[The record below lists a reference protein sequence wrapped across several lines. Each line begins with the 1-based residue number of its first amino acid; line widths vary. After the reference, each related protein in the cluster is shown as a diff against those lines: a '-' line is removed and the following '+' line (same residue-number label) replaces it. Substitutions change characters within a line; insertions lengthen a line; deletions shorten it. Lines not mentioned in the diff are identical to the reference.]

1 MPGACRTGRP
11 QIAAWECGSMSN
23 KKNQKNHKKINRQKK
38 RQITA
43 AVIAIILAVAMIVPL
58 LVVTVSAAEVGTTEA
73 GTAEAGTTEAGTAEA
88 GTTEAGTAEDGATE
102 GQTETTDDAV
112 RNGITLN
119 GVDLSGK
126 SREEVQQTADDILA
140 KLKNAVIT
148 LHGNTDDENVTVS
161 AGNLGLS
168 WSNEDVV
175 DTIVNYGHAANIIAR
190 YKQEKDLEQNGAA
203 FAVEVDFNQDQIR
216 TFVENNCTVWD
227 VAATDASMTRANGG
241 FQYTEGSEGVSVN
254 LDSSVQQ
261 IYQYL
266 TTQWDGNDAT
276 VNLDMEVTE
285 PSTTVEDLQKLT
297 SVLGTFTTYYST
309 SNAARAKNISNACGM
324 INGMSLAP
332 GETFSMLK
340 TITPFTEEN
349 GYQLAGSYSGDEVV
363 ESFGG
368 GICQVSTTLYNAV
381 IRAELQVNE
390 RYNHSMIVTY
400 VDPSADAAIAESSG
414 MDFRFTNNLDSP
426 VYIEGYTY
434 NGSITFTIYGVE
446 TRPANRKV
454 SFVSE
459 TLSETPSEGTK
470 IKEDPSQPVGSVQTT
485 AGHTGYTARLWKVV
499 TVDGV
504 EKSRDVFNNSTYN
517 MTPTYVKVGTA
528 GNMTQELKDAIASQD
543 VDAIKKA
550 AADAAAGVDTS
561 KSDDLTQKAQEAADA
576 AYADALAQGLDT
588 TTAMQKAQEA
598 ANAVVSG
605 NAGTS
610 SADASSAGAGA
621 SGAEESTDAGS
632 SSDGTAGAGSGDA
645 AGSADAAGG
654 AQ

>member
-1 MPGACRTGRP
+1 MAKKSGKKQKETKIAKSKKRR
-11 QIAAWECGSMSN
+11 QIA
-23 KKNQKNHKKINRQKK
+23 
-38 RQITA
+38 A
-43 AVIAIILAVAMIVPL
+43 AVIAVILAISMIVPL
-58 LVVTVSAAEVGTTEA
+58 LVVTVSAAETGSLS
-73 GTAEAGTTEAGTAEA
+73 GTAGNNTV
-88 GTTEAGTAEDGATE
+88 
-102 GQTETTDDAV
+102 Q
-112 RNGITLN
+112 NGISLN
-119 GVDLSGK
+119 GTDLSGK
-126 SREEVQQTADDILA
+126 TREEVQAVADEVLTRD
-140 KLKNAVIT
+140 KDAVIT
-148 LHGNTDDENVTVS
+148 LHGRTDDENVTVS
-161 AGNLGLS
+161 AGNLGLT
-168 WSNEDVV
+168 WSNADVV
-175 DTIVNYGHAANIIAR
+175 DQIMNYGHAANIIAR

-203 FAVEVDFNQDQIR
+203 FTVAVDFNQDQIR
-216 TFVENNCTVWD
+216 TFLENNCTAWD
-227 VAATDASMTRANGG
+227 VAATDASMTRSGGG

-254 LDSSVQQ
+254 LDTSAQK

-266 TTQWDGNDAT
+266 TSQWDGGDA
-276 VNLDMEVTE
+276 VIDLDMEVTE
-285 PSTTVEDLQKLT
+285 PSTTVEELQKLT

-309 SNAARAKNISNACGM
+309 SNAARSKNISNACSM

-332 GETFSMLK
+332 GQTFSMLQ

-349 GYQLAGSYSGDEVV
+349 GYELAGSYLGDEVV

-381 IRAELQVNE
+381 IRAELKVNE

-414 MDFRFTNNLDSP
+414 MDFRFTNNLSCP

-446 TRPANRKV
+446 TRASNRKI

-459 TLSETPSEGTK
+459 TLSETPSEGIK
-470 IKEDPSQPVGSVQTT
+470 VKEDPSQPVGSVQTT
-485 AGHTGYTARLWKVV
+485 PGHTGYTARLWKVV

-504 EKSRDVFNNSTYN
+504 EQSRDIFNNSTYN

-528 GNMTQELKDAIASQD
+528 GNVTQELKDAMASQD

-550 AADAAAGVDTS
+550 AADAAAGVDNS
-561 KSDDLTQKAQEAADA
+561 KTDDLTAKAQAAADA

-598 ANAVVSG
+598 ADAVVSG
-605 NAGTS
+605 NAGASS
-610 SADASSAGAGA
+610 SASDSAQDNSASQDAGAA
-621 SGAEESTDAGS
+621 DTDSGQ
-632 SSDGTAGAGSGDA
+632 
-645 AGSADAAGG
+645 ADAAASSDTGG

>member
-1 MPGACRTGRP
+1 MAKKSGKKQKETKIAKSKKRR
-11 QIAAWECGSMSN
+11 QIA
-23 KKNQKNHKKINRQKK
+23 
-38 RQITA
+38 A
-43 AVIAIILAVAMIVPL
+43 AVIAVILAISMIVPL
-58 LVVTVSAAEVGTTEA
+58 LVVTVSAAETGSLS
-73 GTAEAGTTEAGTAEA
+73 GTAGNNTV
-88 GTTEAGTAEDGATE
+88 
-102 GQTETTDDAV
+102 Q
-112 RNGITLN
+112 NGISLN
-119 GVDLSGK
+119 GTDLSGK
-126 SREEVQQTADDILA
+126 TREEVQEVADEVLTRD
-140 KLKNAVIT
+140 KDAVIT
-148 LHGNTDDENVTVS
+148 LHGRTDDENVTVS
-161 AGNLGLS
+161 AGNLGLT
-168 WSNEDVV
+168 WSNADVV
-175 DTIVNYGHAANIIAR
+175 DQIMNYGHAANIIAR

-203 FAVEVDFNQDQIR
+203 FTVAVDFNQDQIR
-216 TFVENNCTVWD
+216 TFLENNCTAWN
-227 VAATDASMTRANGG
+227 VAATDASMTRSGGG

-254 LDSSVQQ
+254 LDTSAQK

-266 TTQWDGNDAT
+266 TSQWDGGDA
-276 VNLDMEVTE
+276 VIDLDMEVTE
-285 PSTTVEDLQKLT
+285 PSTTVEELQKLT

-309 SNAARAKNISNACGM
+309 SNAARSKNISNACGM

-332 GETFSMLK
+332 GQTFSMLQ

-349 GYQLAGSYSGDEVV
+349 GYELAGSYLGDEVV

-381 IRAELQVNE
+381 IRAELKVNE

-414 MDFRFTNNLDSP
+414 MDFRFTNNLSSP

-446 TRPANRKV
+446 TRASNRKI

-459 TLSETPSEGTK
+459 TLSETPSEGIK
-470 IKEDPSQPVGSVQTT
+470 VKEDPSQPVGSVQTT
-485 AGHTGYTARLWKVV
+485 PGHTGYTARLWKVV

-504 EKSRDVFNNSTYN
+504 EQSRDIFNNSTYN

-528 GNMTQELKDAIASQD
+528 GNVTQELKDAMASQD

-550 AADAAAGVDTS
+550 AADAAAGVDNS
-561 KSDDLTQKAQEAADA
+561 KTDDLTAKAQAAADA

-598 ANAVVSG
+598 ADAVVSG
-605 NAGTS
+605 NAG
-610 SADASSAGAGA
+610 ASS
-621 SGAEESTDAGS
+621 S
-632 SSDGTAGAGSGDA
+632 SSDSAQDNSTSQDAGAADSSGQADA
-645 AGSADAAGG
+645 AASSDAGG

>member
-1 MPGACRTGRP
+1 
-11 QIAAWECGSMSN
+11 MSN
-23 KKNQKNHKKINRQKK
+23 NKNQKNHKKINRQKR
-38 RQITA
+38 RQIAA
-43 AVIAIILAVAMIVPL
+43 AVIAILLAVAMVVPL
-58 LVVTVSAAEVGTTEA
+58 LVVTVSAAEVGTTESGA
-73 GTAEAGTTEAGTAEA
+73 AETGTAEAGTTENGAAE
-88 GTTEAGTAEDGATE
+88 ELAETSGNT
-102 GQTETTDDAV
+102 V
-112 RNGITLN
+112 RSGISLD
-119 GVDLSGK
+119 GVDLSGM
-126 SREEVQQTADDILA
+126 SREEVQQTADTILE
-140 KLKNAVIT
+140 KLRNAVIT

-168 WSNEDVV
+168 WTNEDVV

-203 FAVEVDFNQDQIR
+203 FTIDVDFNEDQIR
-216 TFVENNCTVWD
+216 TFLENNCTVWD

-254 LDSSVQQ
+254 LDSSTQQ

-285 PSTTVEDLQKLT
+285 PATTVEDLQKLT

-446 TRPANRKV
+446 TRPANRKI

-459 TLSETPSEGTK
+459 TLSETPSEGTR

-504 EKSRDVFNNSTYN
+504 EQSRDVFNNSTYN

-543 VDAIKKA
+543 VDTIKKA
-550 AADAAAGVDTS
+550 AADAAAGVDSS
-561 KSDDLTQKAQEAADA
+561 KSDDLTAKAQAAADA

-605 NAGTS
+605 GSGASSSAAASDNAGGGTDDGS
-610 SADASSAGAGA
+610 TAS
-621 SGAEESTDAGS
+621 
-632 SSDGTAGAGSGDA
+632 DA
-645 AGSADAAGG
+645 AAGEQTVDAAANADAGG

>member
-1 MPGACRTGRP
+1 MQRGKDTDIIKCYRKYYRKQKKQRENVQKSSRHRTINTMAKKSGKKQKETKIAKSKKRR
-11 QIAAWECGSMSN
+11 QIA
-23 KKNQKNHKKINRQKK
+23 
-38 RQITA
+38 A
-43 AVIAIILAVAMIVPL
+43 AVIAVILAISMIVPL
-58 LVVTVSAAEVGTTEA
+58 LVVTVSAAETGSLS
-73 GTAEAGTTEAGTAEA
+73 GTAGNNTV
-88 GTTEAGTAEDGATE
+88 
-102 GQTETTDDAV
+102 Q
-112 RNGITLN
+112 NGISLN
-119 GVDLSGK
+119 GTDLSGK
-126 SREEVQQTADDILA
+126 TREEVQAVADEVLTRD
-140 KLKNAVIT
+140 KDAVIT
-148 LHGNTDDENVTVS
+148 LHGRTDDENVTVS
-161 AGNLGLS
+161 AGNLGLT
-168 WSNEDVV
+168 WSNADVV
-175 DTIVNYGHAANIIAR
+175 DQIMNYGHAANIIAR

-203 FAVEVDFNQDQIR
+203 FTVAVDFNQDQIR
-216 TFVENNCTVWD
+216 TFLENNCTAWD
-227 VAATDASMTRANGG
+227 VAATDASMTRSGGG

-254 LDSSVQQ
+254 LDTSAQK

-266 TTQWDGNDAT
+266 TSQWDGGDA
-276 VNLDMEVTE
+276 VIDLDMEVTE
-285 PSTTVEDLQKLT
+285 PSTTVEELQKLT

-309 SNAARAKNISNACGM
+309 SNAARSKNISNACGM

-332 GETFSMLK
+332 GQTFSMLQ

-349 GYQLAGSYSGDEVV
+349 GYELAGSYLGDEVV

-381 IRAELQVNE
+381 IRAELKVNE

-414 MDFRFTNNLDSP
+414 MDFRFTNNLSSP

-446 TRPANRKV
+446 TRASNRKI

-459 TLSETPSEGTK
+459 TLSETPSEGIK
-470 IKEDPSQPVGSVQTT
+470 VKEDPSQPVGSVQTT
-485 AGHTGYTARLWKVV
+485 PGHTGYTARLWKVV

-504 EKSRDVFNNSTYN
+504 EQSRDIFNNSTYN

-528 GNMTQELKDAIASQD
+528 GNVTQELKDAMASQD

-550 AADAAAGVDTS
+550 AADAAAGVDNS
-561 KSDDLTQKAQEAADA
+561 KTDDLTAKAQAAADA

-598 ANAVVSG
+598 ADAVVSE
-605 NAGTS
+605 N
-610 SADASSAGAGA
+610 AGA
-621 SGAEESTDAGS
+621 SSS
-632 SSDGTAGAGSGDA
+632 SSDSAQDNSASQDAGAADSSGQADA
-645 AGSADAAGG
+645 AASSDAGG

>member
-1 MPGACRTGRP
+1 
-11 QIAAWECGSMSN
+11 MSN
-23 KKNQKNHKKINRQKK
+23 SKNQKNHKKINRQKR
-38 RQITA
+38 RQIIA
-43 AVIAIILAVAMIVPL
+43 AVIAILLAVAMVVPL
-58 LVVTVSAAEVGTTEA
+58 LVVTVSAAEVGTTESE
-73 GTAEAGTTEAGTAEA
+73 TAEAGTTENGAAE
-88 GTTEAGTAEDGATE
+88 ELV
-102 GQTETTDDAV
+102 ETSGDTV
-112 RNGITLN
+112 RSGISLD
-119 GVDLSGK
+119 GVDLSGQ
-126 SREEVQQTADDILA
+126 SREEVQQTADEILS

-168 WSNEDVV
+168 WTNEDVV

-203 FAVEVDFNQDQIR
+203 FTIDVDFNEDQIR
-216 TFVENNCTVWD
+216 TFLENNCTVWD

-254 LDSSVQQ
+254 LDSSTQQ

-276 VNLDMEVTE
+276 INLDMEVTE

-446 TRPANRKV
+446 TRPANRKI

-550 AADAAAGVDTS
+550 AADAAAGVDST
-561 KSDDLTQKAQEAADA
+561 KSDDLTAKAQAAADA

-598 ANAVVSG
+598 ADAVVSG
-605 NAGTS
+605 SSGASSSAAASDNAGGGTDDG
-610 SADASSAGAGA
+610 SAASDAAAG
-621 SGAEESTDAGS
+621 EQT
-632 SSDGTAGAGSGDA
+632 GDA
-645 AGSADAAGG
+645 AANADAGG

>member
-1 MPGACRTGRP
+1 M
-11 QIAAWECGSMSN
+11 AAWECRSMSN

-38 RQITA
+38 RQIAA
-43 AVIAIILAVAMIVPL
+43 AVIAIILAVAMVVPL
-58 LVVTVSAAEVGTTEA
+58 LVVTVSAAEVGTTES
-73 GTAEAGTTEAGTAEA
+73 GTTEPAGAEAGTAE
-88 GTTEAGTAEDGATE
+88 
-102 GQTETTDDAV
+102 GQTETSGDTV
-112 RNGITLN
+112 RNGISLD
-119 GVDLSGK
+119 GVDLSGM
-126 SREEVQQTADDILA
+126 SREEVQQTADTILE
-140 KLKNAVIT
+140 KLRNAVIT

-161 AGNLGLS
+161 AGNFGLS
-168 WSNEDVV
+168 WTNEDVV

-190 YKQEKDLEQNGAA
+190 YKQEKDLERNGAA
-203 FAVEVDFNQDQIR
+203 FTVDVDFNQDQIR
-216 TFVENNCTVWD
+216 TFLENNCTVWD
-227 VAATDASMTRANGG
+227 VAATDASMTRANGS

-276 VNLDMEVTE
+276 VNLDMEITE
-285 PSTTVEDLQKLT
+285 PATTVEDLQKLT

-446 TRPANRKV
+446 TRPANRKI

-459 TLSETPSEGTK
+459 TLSETPSEGIK

-504 EKSRDVFNNSTYN
+504 EKSREVFNNSTYN
-517 MTPTYVKVGTA
+517 MTPSYVKVGTA

-561 KSDDLTQKAQEAADA
+561 KSDDLTQKAQAAADA

-610 SADASSAGAGA
+610 SADASAAETGT
-621 SGAEESTDAGS
+621 SGTEESTDAGS
-632 SSDGTAGAGSGDA
+632 SSNSLAGDGNGDA
-645 AGSADAAGG
+645 KDSADAAGG

>member
-1 MPGACRTGRP
+1 
-11 QIAAWECGSMSN
+11 MSN
-23 KKNQKNHKKINRQKK
+23 SKNQKNHKKINRQKR
-38 RQITA
+38 RQIIA
-43 AVIAIILAVAMIVPL
+43 AVIAILLAVAMVVPL
-58 LVVTVSAAEVGTTEA
+58 LVVTVSAAEVGTTET
-73 GTAEAGTTEAGTAEA
+73 GTAEAGTTESGTTETGTAEA
-88 GTTEAGTAEDGATE
+88 GTTENGAAEEPA
-102 GQTETTDDAV
+102 ETSGDTV
-112 RNGITLN
+112 RSGISLD
-119 GVDLSGK
+119 GVDLSGQ
-126 SREEVQQTADDILA
+126 SREEVQQTADEILS

-168 WSNEDVV
+168 WTNEDVV

-203 FAVEVDFNQDQIR
+203 FTIDVDFNEDQIR
-216 TFVENNCTVWD
+216 TFLENNCTVWD

-254 LDSSVQQ
+254 LDSSTQQ

-276 VNLDMEVTE
+276 INLDMEVTE

-446 TRPANRKV
+446 TRPANRKI

-550 AADAAAGVDTS
+550 AADAAAGVDSS
-561 KSDDLTQKAQEAADA
+561 KSDDLTAKAQAAADA

-598 ANAVVSG
+598 ADAVVSG
-605 NAGTS
+605 SSGASSSAAASDNAGGGTDDG
-610 SADASSAGAGA
+610 SAASDAAAG
-621 SGAEESTDAGS
+621 EQT
-632 SSDGTAGAGSGDA
+632 GDA
-645 AGSADAAGG
+645 AANADAGG

>member
-1 MPGACRTGRP
+1 MDRP

-23 KKNQKNHKKINRQKK
+23 RKNQKNHKKINRQKK
-38 RQITA
+38 RQIAA
-43 AVIAIILAVAMIVPL
+43 AVIAILLAVAMVVPL
-58 LVVTVSAAEVGTTEA
+58 LVVTVSAAEVGTTES
-73 GTAEAGTTEAGTAEA
+73 GTAETGTM
-88 GTTEAGTAEDGATE
+88 EDGATE
-102 GQTETTDDAV
+102 EQTETSGDIV
-112 RNGITLN
+112 KSGIFLD
-119 GVDLSGK
+119 GVDLSGM
-126 SREEVQQTADDILA
+126 SREEVQQTADEILT
-140 KLKNAVIT
+140 KLKSAVIT
-148 LHGNTDDENVTVS
+148 LHGNNDDENVTVS

-203 FAVEVDFNQDQIR
+203 FTINVDFNQDQIR
-216 TFVENNCTVWD
+216 TFLENNCTVWD

-266 TTQWDGNDAT
+266 TTQWDGNDAAI
-276 VNLDMEVTE
+276 NLDMEVTE
-285 PSTTVEDLQKLT
+285 PATTVEDLQKLT

-446 TRPANRKV
+446 TRPANRKI

-504 EKSRDVFNNSTYN
+504 EQSRDVFNNSTYN
-517 MTPTYVKVGTA
+517 MTPSYVKVGTA

-561 KSDDLTQKAQEAADA
+561 KSDDLTQKAQAAADA

-588 TTAMQKAQEA
+588 TTAMQKAQA
-598 ANAVVSG
+598 AADAVVSG
-605 NAGTS
+605 NSDASSSAAADAGAGTENAGDAGAA
-610 SADASSAGAGA
+610 SADASG
-621 SGAEESTDAGS
+621 SGTDAN
-632 SSDGTAGAGSGDA
+632 AA
-645 AGSADAAGG
+645 AGTDAGG

>member
-1 MPGACRTGRP
+1 MAKKSGKKQKETKIAKSKKRR
-11 QIAAWECGSMSN
+11 QIA
-23 KKNQKNHKKINRQKK
+23 
-38 RQITA
+38 A
-43 AVIAIILAVAMIVPL
+43 AVIAVILAISMIVPL
-58 LVVTVSAAEVGTTEA
+58 LVVTVSAAETGSLS
-73 GTAEAGTTEAGTAEA
+73 GTAGNNTV
-88 GTTEAGTAEDGATE
+88 
-102 GQTETTDDAV
+102 Q
-112 RNGITLN
+112 NGISLN
-119 GVDLSGK
+119 GTDLSGK
-126 SREEVQQTADDILA
+126 TREEVQAVADEVLTRD
-140 KLKNAVIT
+140 KDAVIT
-148 LHGNTDDENVTVS
+148 LHGRTDDENVTVS
-161 AGNLGLS
+161 AGNLGLT
-168 WSNEDVV
+168 WSNADVV
-175 DTIVNYGHAANIIAR
+175 DQIMNYGHAANIIAR

-203 FAVEVDFNQDQIR
+203 FTVAVDFNQDQIR
-216 TFVENNCTVWD
+216 TFLENNCTAWD
-227 VAATDASMTRANGG
+227 VAATDASMTRSGGG

-254 LDSSVQQ
+254 LDTSAQK

-266 TTQWDGNDAT
+266 TSQWDGGDA
-276 VNLDMEVTE
+276 VIDLDMEVTE
-285 PSTTVEDLQKLT
+285 PSTTVEELQKLT

-309 SNAARAKNISNACGM
+309 SNAARSKNISNACSM

-332 GETFSMLK
+332 GQTFSMLQ

-349 GYQLAGSYSGDEVV
+349 GYELAGSYLGDEVV

-381 IRAELQVNE
+381 IRAELKVNE

-414 MDFRFTNNLDSP
+414 MDFRFTNNLSSP

-446 TRPANRKV
+446 TRASNRKI

-459 TLSETPSEGTK
+459 TLSETPSEGIK
-470 IKEDPSQPVGSVQTT
+470 VKEDPSQPVGSVQTT
-485 AGHTGYTARLWKVV
+485 PGHTGYTARLWKVV

-504 EKSRDVFNNSTYN
+504 EQSRDIFNNSTYN

-528 GNMTQELKDAIASQD
+528 GNVTQELKDAMASQD

-550 AADAAAGVDTS
+550 AADAAAGVDNS
-561 KSDDLTQKAQEAADA
+561 KTDDLTAKAQAAADA

-598 ANAVVSG
+598 ADAVVSG
-605 NAGTS
+605 NAGASS
-610 SADASSAGAGA
+610 SASDSVQDNSASQDAGAADTASGQADAAASS
-621 SGAEESTDAGS
+621 D
-632 SSDGTAGAGSGDA
+632 
-645 AGSADAAGG
+645 AGG

>member
-1 MPGACRTGRP
+1 
-11 QIAAWECGSMSN
+11 MSN
-23 KKNQKNHKKINRQKK
+23 KKNPKKINRQKR
-38 RQITA
+38 RQIIA
-43 AVIAIILAVAMIVPL
+43 AVIAIILAVAMVVPL
-58 LVVTVSAAEVGTTEA
+58 LVVTVSAAEVGTTKE
-73 GTAEAGTTEAGTAEA
+73 
-88 GTTEAGTAEDGATE
+88 
-102 GQTETTDDAV
+102 QTETSDDVV
-112 RNGITLN
+112 RSGISLD
-119 GVDLSGK
+119 GVDLSGQ
-126 SREEVQQTADDILA
+126 SREEVQQTADEILS

-168 WSNEDVV
+168 WTNEDVV

-203 FAVEVDFNQDQIR
+203 FTIDVDFNEDQIR
-216 TFVENNCTVWD
+216 TFLENNCTVWD
-227 VAATDASMTRANGG
+227 VAATDASMTRVNGG

-254 LDSSVQQ
+254 LDSSTQQ

-276 VNLDMEVTE
+276 INLDMEVTE
-285 PSTTVEDLQKLT
+285 PATTVEDLQKLT

-446 TRPANRKV
+446 TRPANRKI

-550 AADAAAGVDTS
+550 AADAAAGVDSS
-561 KSDDLTQKAQEAADA
+561 KSDDLTAKAQAAADA

-605 NAGTS
+605 GSGASSSASASDNAG
-610 SADASSAGAGA
+610 DG
-621 SGAEESTDAGS
+621 TDAGS
-632 SSDGTAGAGSGDA
+632 AASDAVGEQTGDA
-645 AGSADAAGG
+645 AAGTDAGG

>member
-1 MPGACRTGRP
+1 
-11 QIAAWECGSMSN
+11 MSN
-23 KKNQKNHKKINRQKK
+23 KKNPKKINRQKR
-38 RQITA
+38 RQIAA
-43 AVIAIILAVAMIVPL
+43 AVIAILLAVAMVVPL
-58 LVVTVSAAEVGTTEA
+58 LVVTVSAAEVGTTES
-73 GTAEAGTTEAGTAEA
+73 GTAEAGTTESGTTETGTAEA
-88 GTTEAGTAEDGATE
+88 GTTENGATE
-102 GQTETTDDAV
+102 ELAETSGDTV
-112 RNGITLN
+112 RSGISLD
-119 GVDLSGK
+119 GVDLSGQ
-126 SREEVQQTADDILA
+126 SREEVQQTADEILS

-168 WSNEDVV
+168 WTNEDVV

-203 FAVEVDFNQDQIR
+203 FTIDVDFNEDQIR
-216 TFVENNCTVWD
+216 TFLENNCTVWD

-254 LDSSVQQ
+254 LDSSTQQ

-276 VNLDMEVTE
+276 INLDMEVTE
-285 PSTTVEDLQKLT
+285 PTTTVEDLQKLT

-446 TRPANRKV
+446 TRPANRKI

-550 AADAAAGVDTS
+550 AADAAAGVDSS
-561 KSDDLTQKAQEAADA
+561 KSEDLTAKAQAAADA

-598 ANAVVSG
+598 ADAVVSG
-605 NAGTS
+605 SSGASSSAAASDNAGGGTDDG
-610 SADASSAGAGA
+610 SAASDAAAG
-621 SGAEESTDAGS
+621 EQT
-632 SSDGTAGAGSGDA
+632 GDA
-645 AGSADAAGG
+645 AANADAGG